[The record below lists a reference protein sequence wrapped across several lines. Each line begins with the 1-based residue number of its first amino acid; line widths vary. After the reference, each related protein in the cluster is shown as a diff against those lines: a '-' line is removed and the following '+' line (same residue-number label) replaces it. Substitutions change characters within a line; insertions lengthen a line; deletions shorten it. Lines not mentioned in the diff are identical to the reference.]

1 MEILRFPEAE
11 VPKKLR
17 DQVVALQD
25 QAWPPDDAAAE
36 GAGPIHDPALL
47 PISLLLLDGDRVVST
62 LDILSKE
69 LVHAGAR
76 LRASGVSTMVTDEA
90 ERGKGLGSI
99 LAAAAKDEM
108 GAGGADLGVFT
119 CDTPLRGFY
128 ARAGFAVLPGS
139 VLVGGTPEDPFPA
152 TGSTSSGRA
161 RWRVQSCSVG

>member
-47 PISLLLLDGDRVVST
+47 PISLLLLDGDRVVSA

-76 LRASGVSTMVTDEA
+76 LQASGVSTMVTDEA
-90 ERGKGLGSI
+90 ERGKGFGSI
-99 LAAAAKDEM
+99 LVEAARDQMEARRRGSGHLHLRHAAARLLR
-108 GAGGADLGVFT
+108 AGGVRR
-119 CDTPLRGFY
+119 P
-128 ARAGFAVLPGS
+128 AGHGPGRRNAGRP
-139 VLVGGTPEDPFPA
+139 VPERPVRQALVGRGG
-152 TGSTSSGRA
+152 GSSPVR
-161 RWRVQSCSVG
+161 